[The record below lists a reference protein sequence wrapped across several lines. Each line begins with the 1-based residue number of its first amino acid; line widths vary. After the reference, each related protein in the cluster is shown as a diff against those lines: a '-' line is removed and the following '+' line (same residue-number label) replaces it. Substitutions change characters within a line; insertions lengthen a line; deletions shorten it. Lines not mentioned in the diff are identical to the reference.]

1 MADRWIKQPRP
12 GQRGEGEWVEYLG
25 TDDEWEWL
33 RGTGH
38 LPTAEGERPGEDGD
52 G

>member
-1 MADRWIKQPRP
+1 MTSRWIKLP
-12 GQRGEGEWVEYLG
+12 EGDWAEYLG

-38 LPTAEGERPGEDGD
+38 TPTAEGENPQDDEARNG
-52 G
+52 